1 MTHRRAL
8 VTLSLALLV
17 AAGLVGLGRATAP
30 DPAAASSRGYR
41 DGFETAPLPTAA
53 RAAARAAF
61 AHHLRHRLAGPSATT
76 VTSSGPPRATRPRRL
91 AA

>member
-1 MTHRRAL
+1 MTRRRAL

-30 DPAAASSRGYR
+30 DPAASSRGYR